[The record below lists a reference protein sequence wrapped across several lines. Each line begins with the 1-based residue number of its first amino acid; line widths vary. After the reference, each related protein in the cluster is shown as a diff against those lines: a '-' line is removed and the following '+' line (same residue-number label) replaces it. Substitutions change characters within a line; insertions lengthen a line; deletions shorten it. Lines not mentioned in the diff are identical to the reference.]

1 MIVVKWIIIKY
12 KLTEPLKP
20 AQNFYDWHNL
30 ASLKIMELVAGYP
43 YWLIKNGLLYQYPK
57 LLENTRTRVAII
69 GGGISGALTAYYLIK
84 AGIECMVVDS
94 RTIGLGS
101 TCASTSLLQYEL
113 DIPLHKLKKIVG
125 NYRAVR
131 SYQLCGEAV
140 DKLINLMG
148 NIGFKDFT
156 KRQSLYFSL
165 RRKQKNF
172 MKDELMARKEAGF
185 AVELLS
191 AEELKR
197 HYNLKASY
205 GILSEKGASNDAYAL
220 IHEIFQ
226 HCIQNGLK
234 VFDRTKIKSIDYK
247 KEKAI
252 LKTEE
257 GCLITADYIVN
268 ATGYEVINF
277 INKKIVNL
285 DCTYAIIS
293 ESQAEKNELWKNGA
307 MMWNTDDPYLYLCPA
322 DQNRVM
328 IGGRDE
334 SFINVK
340 TMHRY
345 LDKKAT
351 LLEKDFNKLF
361 FSLSVKK
368 EFAWSGVFGKT
379 KDSLPFIGSFQK
391 TPRTFYALGFGGNG
405 ITFSLVAAEIIT
417 DLLSGRKNKEA
428 DIFSFSR

>member
-1 MIVVKWIIIKY
+1 MVAVKWIIIKY
-12 KLTEPLKP
+12 KLSEPLKL
-20 AQNFYDWHNL
+20 AQNFHYWHNL
-30 ASLKIMELVAGYP
+30 TFLKIMELVAGYP

-57 LLENTRTRVAII
+57 LLENAKARVSII
-69 GGGISGALTAYYLIK
+69 GGGISGALTAYCLIK
-84 AGIECMVVDS
+84 AGIECIVVDG

-113 DIPLHKLKKIVG
+113 DIPLHKLKKIAG

-140 DKLINLMG
+140 DKLIHLMDH
-148 NIGFKDFT
+148 IGFKNFE
-156 KRQSLYFSL
+156 KRESLYFSL
-165 RRKQKNF
+165 HQKQKNF
-172 MKDELMARKEAGF
+172 MKEEFTARKEAGF

-191 AEELKR
+191 TEELKQ

-205 GILSEKGASNDAYAL
+205 GILSEKGATNDAYAL
-220 IHEIFQ
+220 THAILQYSIR
-226 HCIQNGLK
+226 NGLK

-247 KEKAI
+247 KEKVI

-257 GCLITADYIVN
+257 GYLITADYAIN
-268 ATGYEVINF
+268 ASGYEVINF
-277 INKKIVNL
+277 LDTKIVDL

-293 ESQAEKNELWKNGA
+293 ESQAEKNELWKKGV
-307 MMWNTDDPYLYLCPA
+307 MMWSTDDPYLYLRPA
-322 DQNRVM
+322 DQNRV
-328 IGGRDE
+328 IVGGRDE

-340 TMHRY
+340 TMHQY
-345 LDKKAT
+345 LDKKAI

-361 FSLSVKK
+361 FSPPIKK

-379 KDSLPFIGSFQK
+379 KDSLPFIGSYQK

-417 DLLSGRKNKEA
+417 DLLLGKKNKNA